1 MIKQTRI
8 SNFGPIEKLD
18 WKNLGPINLVI
29 GRNGSGKT
37 FILKALYAA
46 LRTLETYQRGND
58 RRTASDILADKLYW
72 TFQADSI
79 GELVRKGS
87 EGGLSFGMNLDGRD
101 FRFNFGEKTTKQ
113 ISSLENHFP
122 TPRQSNSI
130 FLPAKEVLSLYKIIL
145 TSRDRDQSF
154 GFDDTYVDLA
164 RALLQ
169 APQRG
174 KNYAEFAQSR
184 QRLEEL
190 LNGKVDFEES
200 TKSWTFKNARNQKFP
215 IHITAEG
222 IKKIAILDR
231 LLCNRYLDTN
241 SVIFIDEPESA
252 LHPLAISKLLDIVA
266 LLAERGIQFF
276 IASHSYF
283 VIKKLYLIAQEKSHS
298 IQVAAWEE
306 AGWKTAD
313 LKNGIPDNSI
323 IGEAIDLY
331 QRELDLVLP

>member
-1 MIKQTRI
+1 MITETEI
-8 SNFGPIEKLD
+8 SNFGPIKNIA
-18 WKNLGPINLVI
+18 WQNLGPINLII

-37 FILKALYAA
+37 FILKVLYAV
-46 LRTLETYQRGND
+46 LRSLETYQRGD
-58 RRTASDILADKLYW
+58 DMRSASEILADKLHW

-87 EGGLSFGMNLDGRD
+87 EGGLSFAMKLDDRD
-101 FRFNFGEKTTKQ
+101 FRFNFGEKTIKQ
-113 ISSLENHFP
+113 ISSLENHIP
-122 TPRQSNSI
+122 TPRTSNSI
-130 FLPAKEVLSLYKIIL
+130 FLPAKEVLSLYSIIL

-184 QRLEEL
+184 QDLEKL
-190 LNGKVDFEES
+190 LGGKVDYDES
-200 TKSWTFKNARNQKFP
+200 GKRWTFRNARNQKYP
-215 IHITAEG
+215 IHTTAEG

-231 LLCNRYLDTN
+231 LLCNRYLDTQ
-241 SVIFIDEPESA
+241 SVIFIDEPESE
-252 LHPLAISKLLDIVA
+252 LHPVAISKLLEIVA

-283 VIKKLYLIAQEKSHS
+283 VVKKLYLIAQKGLSVPM
-298 IQVAAWEE
+298 VALEE
-306 AGWKTAD
+306 SACETSD
-313 LKNGIPDNSI
+313 LKDGMPDNSI
-323 IGEAIDLY
+323 VDEAIELY
-331 QRELDLVLP
+331 KAEVDLVL

>member
-1 MIKQTRI
+1 MINQVRI
-8 SNFGPIEKLD
+8 SNFGPVEKLT
-18 WKNLGPINLVI
+18 WNNLGPVNLVI

-46 LRTLETYQRGND
+46 MRTLETYRRGDD

-72 TFQADSI
+72 TFQADTI
-79 GELVRKGS
+79 GELVRKGGD
-87 EGGLSFGMNLDGRD
+87 GGLSFSLNFNDRD

-113 ISSLENHFP
+113 ISSLENHIP
-122 TPRQSNSI
+122 TPRTSNSI
-130 FLPAKEVLSLYKIIL
+130 FLPAKEVLSLYSIIL

-174 KNYAEFAQSR
+174 RNFPEFAQSR
-184 QRLEEL
+184 QQLEEL
-190 LNGKVDFEES
+190 LGGKVDYDES
-200 TKSWTFKNARNQKFP
+200 GKRWTFKNARNQKFP
-215 IHITAEG
+215 IHTTAEG

-252 LHPLAISKLLDIVA
+252 LHPVAISRLLDIVS

-283 VIKKLYLIAQEKSHS
+283 VVKKLYLIAQEKQLS
-298 IQVAAWEE
+298 IPMVTCEE
-306 AGWKTAD
+306 AAWKTAD
-313 LKNGIPDNSI
+313 LKEGMPDNSI
-323 IGEAIDLY
+323 INEAIALYKEEVDLA
-331 QRELDLVLP
+331 LP

>member
-1 MIKQTRI
+1 MIKQTTL
-8 SNFGPIEKLD
+8 SNFGPIEALTWNK
-18 WKNLGPINLVI
+18 LGPINLVI

-37 FILKALYAA
+37 FILKALYTA
-46 LRTLETYQRGND
+46 LRTLETYQRGDD
-58 RRTASDILADKLYW
+58 RRTASDVLADKLYW
-72 TFQADSI
+72 TFQADSV

-87 EGGLSFGMNLDGRD
+87 DGGLSFMMNFDDRD
-101 FRFNFGEKTTKQ
+101 FRFSFGEKTTKQ
-113 ISSLENHFP
+113 ISSLENHIP
-122 TPRQSNSI
+122 TPRTSNSI
-130 FLPAKEVLSLYKIIL
+130 FLPAKEVLSLYNIIL

-174 KNYAEFAQSR
+174 KNYAEFSQSR
-184 QRLEEL
+184 QQLEDL
-190 LNGKVDFEES
+190 LGGKVDFDES
-200 TKSWTFKNARNQKFP
+200 GKKWTFKNARNQKFP
-215 IHITAEG
+215 IHTTAEG

-252 LHPLAISKLLDIVA
+252 LHPVAIAKLLDIVA

-283 VIKKLYLIAQEKSHS
+283 VVKKLYLIAQEKQLS
-298 IQVAAWEE
+298 IPMVACEDSA
-306 AGWKTAD
+306 WKTAN
-313 LKNGIPDNSI
+313 LKAGMPDNSI
-323 IGEAIDLY
+323 IDEAIALY
-331 QRELDLVLP
+331 KDEVNLALQ